1 MRFALRTGKPDGP
14 FERSLK
20 KLKKYR
26 RAREDID
33 AALAAMIGTEVPNPP
48 NVSLIPGVGRTVLK
62 VRVASSDMKSGKSG
76 GFRVLLD
83 QRREVWV
90 PILVYAKP
98 DRADASRAE
107 ILAAALDENI

>member
-83 QRREVWV
+83 QRR
-90 PILVYAKP
+90 
-98 DRADASRAE
+98 RASLDPRDE
-107 ILAAALDENI
+107 IRSSERDGRHRPQQARRVGRPV